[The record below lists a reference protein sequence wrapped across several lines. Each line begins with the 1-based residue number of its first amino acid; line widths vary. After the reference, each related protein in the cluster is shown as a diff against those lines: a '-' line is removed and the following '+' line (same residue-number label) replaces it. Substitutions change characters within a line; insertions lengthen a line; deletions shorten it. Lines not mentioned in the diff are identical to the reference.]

1 MFHDNPQQD
10 VSDLFRNYQQRQD
23 NFLITGLSGASRVQ
37 LCAICRQPGH
47 NSANCPQKEND
58 PDYCS
63 LVDHDS
69 PELNSRITARKSKLL
84 AIRDATIKELKSK
97 QNRIRAEFIHTEI
110 TKGKNLNPDDSLDYL
125 GSWFENQDKLSKI
138 IIEAL
143 RAACGDI
150 SVLPRHILI
159 QAQPGV
165 GKTLLMEAIAY
176 LLVLGGGIR
185 NHLSR
190 ELLVGQL
197 RTFENAF
204 LLTGLSSKDFEPDM
218 KRAMHYFRP
227 ENIFHR
233 NSLTKKK
240 EFIKRINEKPELLDN
255 AVFFID
261 EARLVIQKSMT
272 LDKLWQLFGLN
283 EETIIDRNILF
294 FYIDATPQGIQ
305 HIFESKLT
313 RGKLFF
319 MNPGNNYFG
328 NERMLRG
335 EEGIT
340 FHNIVANSNNDVATQ
355 GGREG
360 MVRHILSTGEGV
372 SIFRIENKKNRN
384 EFIDELKKHEE
395 EVEYFVDTNVE
406 HHSHD
411 WELFNTDGKKMLF
424 EEATNLKLEGKH
436 RVFILIQKYPC
447 SKRFRYNKVPKLRI
461 IYDSRI
467 RNKKDDTS
475 TQGIHARFW
484 GYYAPEE
491 LDKLSIDC
499 YGCKEHFERY
509 KEYIDSGG
517 VIPNGYDSKI
527 LDSGNKYA
535 KKTLH
540 YHRLNGSDVNQ
551 PRYIENVE
559 CDYNNGIIYHGDIA
573 GNYYK
578 TGMLSKNVTDIT
590 HPSICKTNYNN
601 IIDEHDRLYN
611 VNSTENDELRQ
622 LDHKDAPTKLANGEY
637 YSSLEDLEER
647 VNKLATYF
655 GQSLGNGRWSYNT
668 QVGYAALHSLYGHDG
683 RMGVQSIARTSPAST
698 IPPSNF
704 VTGAGGRICFRDSD
718 DTFKHRVY
726 SWKFNPN
733 DHNEGYK
740 YLLLWKGKKEALER

>member
-1 MFHDNPQQD
+1 MFHNNTQQD
-10 VSDLFRNYQQRQD
+10 VSDLFRNYQPRNQR
-23 NFLITGLSGASRVQ
+23 
-37 LCAICRQPGH
+37 CAICRQSGH

-69 PELNSRITARKSKLL
+69 LELNSHIKSRQALLL
-84 AIRDATIKELKSK
+84 ATRDAIIQELKSK
-97 QNRIRAEFIHTEI
+97 QNRIKREFIHI
-110 TKGKNLNPDDSLDYL
+110 KNLENPDDFLDYL
-125 GSWFENQDKLSKI
+125 GSWFENQDKLSKR
-138 IIEAL
+138 IIEIL
-143 RAACGDI
+143 YTSRGDI

-159 QAQPGV
+159 QAQPGA
-165 GKTLLMEAIAY
+165 GKTALMEAIMFG
-176 LLVLGGGIR
+176 LVVGRLRAWSERGFPISGM
-185 NHLSR
+185 SR
-190 ELLVGQL
+190 EILVGPF

-218 KRAMHYFRP
+218 KKAMHYFRP

-233 NSLTKKK
+233 NSLTKNK
-240 EFIKRINEKPELLDN
+240 EFIKRISDKPELLDN

-272 LDKLWQLFGLN
+272 LDKLWQLFGLT

-305 HIFESKLT
+305 HIFQSKLT
-313 RGKLFF
+313 CGQVFF

-335 EEGIT
+335 QEGIT

-360 MVRHILSTGEGV
+360 MVRHILSKGEGV

-406 HHSHD
+406 DHSRD
-411 WELFNTDGKKMLF
+411 WELFNTDGKKMSF

-447 SKRFRYNKVPKLRI
+447 SKRFRYNEVPKLRI

-475 TQGIHARFW
+475 TQGILARFW
-484 GYYAPEE
+484 GYYTPEE
-491 LDKLSIDC
+491 KSELSIDC

-509 KEYIDSGG
+509 KEYIDSEG
-517 VIPNGYDSKI
+517 VIPDGYDSKI

-535 KKTLH
+535 KKYLH
-540 YHRLNGSDVNQ
+540 FHRLTNSDVNQ

-559 CDYNNGIIYHGDIA
+559 NDYERGIIYHGDIA

-578 TGMLSKNVTDIT
+578 TGVLSKNVTDIT
-590 HPSICKTNYNN
+590 HPYICQTNYNN
-601 IIDEHDRLYN
+601 IIDEHDRLYD

-622 LDHKDAPTKLANGEY
+622 LDRKDAPTKLANGEY

-655 GQSLGNGRWSYNT
+655 GQSFANGRWSYNT
-668 QVGYAALHSLYGHDG
+668 QMGYAALHSWYGHDG

-733 DHNEGYK
+733 DHNESYK